1 MKVEKKK
8 KKVYYIVYQQR
19 RFERKEISSV
29 FFDTLEKQ
37 KVGFTFAFKEEHIM
51 NKRKL
56 LALVLTGVM
65 AISTLAG
72 CGSSDT
78 KTSDTDV
85 KTSETA
91 ETSDKNVLR
100 VGMECAYAPFNWT
113 QDSDTT
119 PDGSKAVP
127 IYGSD
132 YYAYGYDV
140 AVAQKLADEMGM
152 DLEVHK
158 VEWSSIGISLDAGD
172 YDVIIAGM
180 GKTAEREASYSF
192 TEPYYYRDNCIVVK
206 KGSAYENVKGL
217 SDLAGTGCKV
227 TTQLGTGWVPLLD
240 QIEGAEQSGNYET
253 TSECFMA
260 ISNGVA
266 DVCVVDLPTAQSAAL
281 TNDDLVIIQLD
292 ADDSFTGDDEMVNV
306 CIATRKDDT
315 ALRDKIQDA
324 MDAIG
329 WNDKAKMDELMDT
342 VLTQQPA
349 AN

>member
-1 MKVEKKK
+1 
-8 KKVYYIVYQQR
+8 
-19 RFERKEISSV
+19 
-29 FFDTLEKQ
+29 
-37 KVGFTFAFKEEHIM
+37 M

-91 ETSDKNVLR
+91 ETSDKYVLR

-206 KGSAYENVKGL
+206 KGSVYENVKGL

>member
-1 MKVEKKK
+1 
-8 KKVYYIVYQQR
+8 
-19 RFERKEISSV
+19 
-29 FFDTLEKQ
+29 
-37 KVGFTFAFKEEHIM
+37 M

-85 KTSETA
+85 KASETA

-180 GKTAEREASYSF
+180 GKQQKEKLLIHLQNHII
-192 TEPYYYRDNCIVVK
+192 TEI
-206 KGSAYENVKGL
+206 
-217 SDLAGTGCKV
+217 
-227 TTQLGTGWVPLLD
+227 
-240 QIEGAEQSGNYET
+240 
-253 TSECFMA
+253 
-260 ISNGVA
+260 
-266 DVCVVDLPTAQSAAL
+266 
-281 TNDDLVIIQLD
+281 
-292 ADDSFTGDDEMVNV
+292 
-306 CIATRKDDT
+306 
-315 ALRDKIQDA
+315 
-324 MDAIG
+324 
-329 WNDKAKMDELMDT
+329 T
-342 VLTQQPA
+342 VS
-349 AN
+349 

>member
-1 MKVEKKK
+1 
-8 KKVYYIVYQQR
+8 
-19 RFERKEISSV
+19 
-29 FFDTLEKQ
+29 
-37 KVGFTFAFKEEHIM
+37 M

-192 TEPYYYRDNCIVVK
+192 TEPYYYRDNLSRTKISRKAHFSRVTEVVECRQMCWNLHRMQHICSRYATKILICIGHFSVEIL
-206 KGSAYENVKGL
+206 GNVL
-217 SDLAGTGCKV
+217 FFV
-227 TTQLGTGWVPLLD
+227 
-240 QIEGAEQSGNYET
+240 
-253 TSECFMA
+253 
-260 ISNGVA
+260 
-266 DVCVVDLPTAQSAAL
+266 
-281 TNDDLVIIQLD
+281 
-292 ADDSFTGDDEMVNV
+292 
-306 CIATRKDDT
+306 
-315 ALRDKIQDA
+315 
-324 MDAIG
+324 
-329 WNDKAKMDELMDT
+329 
-342 VLTQQPA
+342 
-349 AN
+349 

>member
-1 MKVEKKK
+1 MCILKVEKKK
-8 KKVYYIVYQQR
+8 RKYTILSISKDALR
-19 RFERKEISSV
+19 ERNLKRL
-29 FFDTLEKQ
+29 FDTLEKQ

-206 KGSAYENVKGL
+206 REVL
-217 SDLAGTGCKV
+217 
-227 TTQLGTGWVPLLD
+227 
-240 QIEGAEQSGNYET
+240 
-253 TSECFMA
+253 M
-260 ISNGVA
+260 
-266 DVCVVDLPTAQSAAL
+266 
-281 TNDDLVIIQLD
+281 
-292 ADDSFTGDDEMVNV
+292 
-306 CIATRKDDT
+306 
-315 ALRDKIQDA
+315 
-324 MDAIG
+324 
-329 WNDKAKMDELMDT
+329 KM
-342 VLTQQPA
+342 
-349 AN
+349 

>member
-1 MKVEKKK
+1 
-8 KKVYYIVYQQR
+8 
-19 RFERKEISSV
+19 
-29 FFDTLEKQ
+29 
-37 KVGFTFAFKEEHIM
+37 M

-152 DLEVHK
+152 DLEVHLTEIQNMNELK
-158 VEWSSIGISLDAGD
+158 LKLGASLSS
-172 YDVIIAGM
+172 
-180 GKTAEREASYSF
+180 
-192 TEPYYYRDNCIVVK
+192 
-206 KGSAYENVKGL
+206 
-217 SDLAGTGCKV
+217 
-227 TTQLGTGWVPLLD
+227 TQEKQEKESHD
-240 QIEGAEQSGNYET
+240 R
-253 TSECFMA
+253 
-260 ISNGVA
+260 
-266 DVCVVDLPTAQSAAL
+266 
-281 TNDDLVIIQLD
+281 
-292 ADDSFTGDDEMVNV
+292 
-306 CIATRKDDT
+306 RK
-315 ALRDKIQDA
+315 
-324 MDAIG
+324 
-329 WNDKAKMDELMDT
+329 N
-342 VLTQQPA
+342 
-349 AN
+349 